1 MEDQTKLIREIFE
14 KEINQADSWAPYY
27 AHKLL
32 NVSDPENW
40 YSSDKIICEMCHPK
54 YWNGPDKDTVRILF
68 KSYDDFMMY
77 RDFKCYDFMMYRDFK
92 CYSLDGNWKFCME
105 HYFNKLPDTVNVE
118 WLYEHGYVP
127 F

>member
-1 MEDQTKLIREIFE
+1 MKDQTKLVEEIFE
-14 KEINQADSWAPYY
+14 KDDCYVNSWAPYY

-40 YSSDKIICEMCHPK
+40 YCSDKIICEMVHPK
-54 YWNGPDKDTVRILF
+54 HWNYTDRSTVRILF

-77 RDFKCYDFMMYRDFK
+77 RDFKCF
-92 CYSLDGNWKFCME
+92 SLDGNWKFCME
-105 HYFNKLPDTVNVE
+105 HCFNKLPDTVNFE